1 MNKTININLGGLFF
15 HIDEDAYHKLN
26 RYLEAI
32 KRSLSDDPQGRDE
45 IIADIEAR
53 VSELLS
59 EKIVD
64 ARQVVNAQDIEDLI
78 DGNICRCTGYRPI
91 LDAFKSFA
99 DDKDNGLQVKLN
111 GMSEAAQKM
120 CPITQQKC
128 VGRNLCGQKD
138 MNRQGSVK
146 EKASIFGKQ
155 KTDPISA
162 QTTSEGNWL
171 FPKTLDVC
179 LLCVVPGHTRSNSMV
194 Q

>member
-1 MNKTININLGGLFF
+1 MIHCNIRINLESRFS
-15 HIDEDAYHKLN
+15 IYSYMA
-26 RYLEAI
+26 
-32 KRSLSDDPQGRDE
+32 SDPE
-45 IIADIEAR
+45 NP
-53 VSELLS
+53 
-59 EKIVD
+59 
-64 ARQVVNAQDIEDLI
+64 NAQDIEDLI

-138 MNRQGSVK
+138 MTRQGSVK

-171 FPKTLDVC
+171 FPKTLDE
-179 LLCVVPGHTRSNSMV
+179 LLDILKNLSNDDKYRLV
-194 Q
+194 AGNTGTGNAYFVELKLL

>member
-1 MNKTININLGGLFF
+1 M
-15 HIDEDAYHKLN
+15 A
-26 RYLEAI
+26 
-32 KRSLSDDPQGRDE
+32 SDPE
-45 IIADIEAR
+45 NP
-53 VSELLS
+53 
-59 EKIVD
+59 
-64 ARQVVNAQDIEDLI
+64 NAQDIEDLI

-99 DDKDNGLQVKLN
+99 NDKDNGLQLKLN

-171 FPKTLDVC
+171 FPKTLEE
-179 LLCVVPGHTRSNSMV
+179 LLDILKNLSNDDKYRLV
-194 Q
+194 AGNTGTGKLYFVELKLFYLI

>member
-1 MNKTININLGGLFF
+1 M
-15 HIDEDAYHKLN
+15 A
-26 RYLEAI
+26 
-32 KRSLSDDPQGRDE
+32 SDPE
-45 IIADIEAR
+45 NP
-53 VSELLS
+53 
-59 EKIVD
+59 
-64 ARQVVNAQDIEDLI
+64 NAQDIEDLI

-171 FPKTLDVC
+171 FPKTLDE
-179 LLCVVPGHTRSNSMV
+179 LLDILKNLSNDEKYRLV
-194 Q
+194 AGNTGTGNEYFVELKLL